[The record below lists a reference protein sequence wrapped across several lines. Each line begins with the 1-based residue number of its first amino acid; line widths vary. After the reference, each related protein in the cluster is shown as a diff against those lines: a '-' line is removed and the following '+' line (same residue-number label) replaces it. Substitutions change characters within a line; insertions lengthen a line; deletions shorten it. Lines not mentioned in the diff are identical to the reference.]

1 MTDQE
6 LIAEWQ
12 DRADAHEKAANE
24 QSSKGNIYG
33 EMSHHGSCMAYNLVL
48 YELRNHKFVFRQNKP
63 VPPDPNW
70 VYPQQDY
77 TEINP

>member
-12 DRADAHEKAANE
+12 DRYDACHPSLLNDYYLTESETK
-24 QSSKGNIYG
+24 QIYG
-33 EMSHHGSCMAYNLVL
+33 IVL
-48 YELRNHKFVFRQNKP
+48 HELKTREFVFRQNKP